1 MVEHFTYHSKLLK
14 RMKCKLTTI
23 TPCHIGSGNTLN
35 RNVDFVSDGEFL
47 GVIDPR
53 KIFDIVGESGIAGWC
68 SVIDSQGDIMQYL
81 RGVCPDVKIQDISSR
96 LLEIQVGNS
105 KVTGLR
111 EQISTLGTPYIPGS
125 SIKGAI
131 VSAILAANADR
142 INIPSNIK
150 QQNGVVDKVFSAR
163 EEGRNGRE
171 QFDPKTS
178 VLRFLRVGDALF
190 DDVPT
195 IAVYCNSLNIRESK
209 ANLKVEKGHQY
220 VEAIYTDTAAEFDI
234 DIKTEYLKRV
244 HSHQTPLGAVP
255 AAMGS
260 ISDLLQCINT
270 HTISLLKRELE
281 AWEDYDYPEL
291 DDYLQQIEELIDE
304 CKACRDGR
312 SAIMRLGYGSGWDFI
327 TGGWSKLSATD
338 AEWDR
343 IVDKARPNNKSY
355 QEYMFPKTRR
365 TFDSYLPLGFVR
377 IDIAE

>member
-1 MVEHFTYHSKLLK
+1 MDEHFTYHSKLLK

-35 RNVDFVSDGEFL
+35 RNVDFVSDGESL

-96 LLEIQVGNS
+96 LLKIQVGNS
-105 KVTGLR
+105 NVTGLR

-131 VSAILAANADR
+131 VSAILASKDS
-142 INIPSNIK
+142 ISIPRDIRKN
-150 QQNGVVDKVFSAR
+150 NGVVDKVFSAR
-163 EEGRNGRE
+163 EEGRNGRV

-195 IAVYCNSLNIRESK
+195 IAVYCYSLNIRESK
-209 ANLKVEKGHQY
+209 TNLKVEKGHQY
-220 VEAIYTDTAAEFDI
+220 VEVISTGTAAEFDI
-234 DIKTEYLKRV
+234 DIKSEYLQKV
-244 HSHQTPLGAVP
+244 QSHKTPLGPIP
-255 AAMGS
+255 AAMTS
-260 ISDLLQCINT
+260 LSELLRCINA
-270 HTISLLKRELE
+270 HTTSLLKRELE
-281 AWEDYDYPEL
+281 AWKVYDYLEL
-291 DDYLQQIEELIDE
+291 NKYIPQIKNLINE
-304 CKACRDGR
+304 CNKACRDGR
-312 SAIMRLGYGSGWDFI
+312 SAVMRLGYGSGWNFI

-338 AEWDR
+338 KEWNR
-343 IVDKARPNNKSY
+343 VVDKARPNNKSY
-355 QEYMFPKTRR
+355 QGYMFPKTRR

>member
-1 MVEHFTYHSKLLK
+1 
-14 RMKCKLTTI
+14 MKCKLTTI
-23 TPCHIGSGNTLN
+23 TPCHIGSGTTLN
-35 RNVDFVSDGEFL
+35 RNVDFVSDGESL

-53 KIFDIVGESGIAGWC
+53 KIFDIVGEKGIDGWC
-68 SVIDSQGDIMQYL
+68 SAIDRQKDIMQFL

-96 LLEIQVGNS
+96 LLAIQGGNS

-131 VSAILAANADR
+131 VSAILASKDS
-142 INIPSNIK
+142 ISIPQNIK
-150 QQNGVVDKVFSAR
+150 LEKNGIVDKVFSAR
-163 EEGRNGRE
+163 EERNGRV

-178 VLRFLRVGDALF
+178 VLRFLRVGDASF

-195 IAVYCNSLNIRESK
+195 IAVYCNSLNIRKSSD
-209 ANLKVEKGHQY
+209 LTDRKGHQY

-234 DIKTEYLKRV
+234 DIKIEYLKRV
-244 HSHQTPLGAVP
+244 HNHQTRLGTVP
-255 AAMGS
+255 TAMGS
-260 ISDLLQCINT
+260 LSDLLQCINA

-281 AWEDYDYPEL
+281 AWERYDYPEL
-291 DDYLQQIEELIDE
+291 DDYLQQIEELIAE
-304 CKACRDGR
+304 CSTCRDGR

-338 AEWDR
+338 DEWDR
-343 IVDKARPNNKSY
+343 IVDKARPGNRKY

-365 TFDSYLPLGFVR
+365 TFDGYLPLGFVR